1 MSGTDVVSPET
12 VLGWGFGEEFGFIDV
27 YRFSC
32 DITRHVS
39 TDQTRDKFQAMSST
53 ARRS

>member
-1 MSGTDVVSPET
+1 MSGTDVSPET
-12 VLGWGFGEEFGFIDV
+12 VLGSGTGEEFGFSDS

-39 TDQTRDKFQAMSST
+39 IDQTHDKFQAMSS
-53 ARRS
+53 SSVEI